1 MTNFNCFCFGVIIT
15 SVICGFIIIPFRVD
29 SALHSVGIER
39 IEHCHNAHSNW
50 NEIVW
55 INK

>member
-55 INK
+55 MNK